1 MRFRAL
7 DQGFLTSIYSI
18 FDLREGK
25 KLQTQVSQ
33 IHLLVAACKFLWL
46 AVFAWLFAT
55 PNGHSKVSRIV
66 LRCLFL
72 LLSANVL
79 FQDRT

>member
-46 AVFAWLFAT
+46 AVYPEWALEGVAHSSAVLVFAVVRQCAFPGPDL
-55 PNGHSKVSRIV
+55 N
-66 LRCLFL
+66 L
-72 LLSANVL
+72 
-79 FQDRT
+79 